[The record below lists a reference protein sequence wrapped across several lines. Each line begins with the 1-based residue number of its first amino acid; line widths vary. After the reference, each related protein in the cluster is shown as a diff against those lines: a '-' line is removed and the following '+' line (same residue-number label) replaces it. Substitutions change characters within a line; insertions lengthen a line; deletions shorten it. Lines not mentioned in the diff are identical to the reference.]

1 MTTIKI
7 LLLEGEA
14 LIREGILAVLGR
26 ERDLEVVCATGSLEQ
41 ALQGPVKPD
50 VIVVEPLTFGDKS
63 QGAESVAELFGYFPG
78 AKVVVL
84 THLDAA
90 GDVAQ
95 ILSSGAHGY
104 VLKSGLAT
112 ELVDG
117 VRRVAGG
124 DEYLQPS
131 LGTALLKSASN
142 GYGQSGRRFGDLS
155 PKEEEVLRV
164 LAMGHTNVEAA
175 EMLSYAVR
183 TIEGYRARIMRKLGI
198 HSRADLVRAAAE
210 MHLLPFD
217 SHH

>member
-1 MTTIKI
+1 MSAIKI

-14 LIREGILAVLGR
+14 LIREGILALLGR
-26 ERDLEVVCATGSLEQ
+26 EPDLEVVCAAGSLEQ

-63 QGAESVAELFGYFPG
+63 HGAESVADLFAYFPG

-84 THLDAA
+84 THLDTP
-90 GDVAQ
+90 GEVAQ
-95 ILSSGAHGY
+95 FLSTGAHGY

-124 DEYLQPS
+124 YEYLQPS

-142 GYGQSGRRFGDLS
+142 GDGQSGGRCGGLS

-164 LAMGHTNVEAA
+164 LAMGHTNAEAA
-175 EMLSYAVR
+175 ELLSYAVR
-183 TIEGYRARIMRKLGI
+183 TIEGYRARIMRKLGV

-210 MHLLPFD
+210 MHLLPFNP
-217 SHH
+217 HH